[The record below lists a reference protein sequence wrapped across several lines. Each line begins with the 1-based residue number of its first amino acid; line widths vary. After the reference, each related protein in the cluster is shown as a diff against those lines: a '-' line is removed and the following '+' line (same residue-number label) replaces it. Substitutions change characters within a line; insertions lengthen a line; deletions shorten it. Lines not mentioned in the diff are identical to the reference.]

1 MTRNYRLIG
10 ATAISISTLAILT
23 VAATA
28 QDMSVFE
35 RPSKAFYDVTVSHMP
50 QAPTLHALEAAF
62 ADVDGDGDLD
72 AAIAVEYGANRL
84 YLNDGK
90 GKFSWN
96 EGAFGAARH
105 DNEHVRTADFNGDGN
120 ADFIFVA
127 EADEAHQLFLGDG
140 NGKFVDASDRLPLRS
155 QGNALAVGDVNG
167 DGLPDIVVGN
177 TGEKGNSLVPARN
190 FLWLADKKR
199 PGYFIDVTR
208 THLPDNDDQSEGVEL
223 ADMDGDGDLDLLVAS
238 ATRTN
243 RLLFNDGKGR
253 FRDASD
259 RLELKVPMETRGVH
273 AFDANGDGKKDILYF
288 NLTSNNKKWDKDPQT
303 RLLIND
309 GQGRWRDRTEQLPAH
324 SFSSWGGAIADL
336 NGDGAP
342 DIIVG
347 AIQVPGFVPLQV
359 RAWLNDGTGKFSD
372 ATLDYIPALTVGR
385 SWKISVGDLDGEAK
399 PDLLIGGWGTQARLL
414 LSNLAEARKSWP
426 RVEPLSPPTKR

>member
-1 MTRNYRLIG
+1 
-10 ATAISISTLAILT
+10 
-23 VAATA
+23 
-28 QDMSVFE
+28 
-35 RPSKAFYDVTVSHMP
+35 
-50 QAPTLHALEAAF
+50 
-62 ADVDGDGDLD
+62 
-72 AAIAVEYGANRL
+72 
-84 YLNDGK
+84 
-90 GKFSWN
+90 
-96 EGAFGAARH
+96 
-105 DNEHVRTADFNGDGN
+105 
-120 ADFIFVA
+120 
-127 EADEAHQLFLGDG
+127 
-140 NGKFVDASDRLPLRS
+140 
-155 QGNALAVGDVNG
+155 
-167 DGLPDIVVGN
+167 
-177 TGEKGNSLVPARN
+177 
-190 FLWLADKKR
+190 
-199 PGYFIDVTR
+199 
-208 THLPDNDDQSEGVEL
+208 
-223 ADMDGDGDLDLLVAS
+223 
-238 ATRTN
+238 
-243 RLLFNDGKGR
+243 
-253 FRDASD
+253 
-259 RLELKVPMETRGVH
+259 METRGVH

-385 SWKISVGDLDGEAK
+385 SWNISVGDLDGDAK